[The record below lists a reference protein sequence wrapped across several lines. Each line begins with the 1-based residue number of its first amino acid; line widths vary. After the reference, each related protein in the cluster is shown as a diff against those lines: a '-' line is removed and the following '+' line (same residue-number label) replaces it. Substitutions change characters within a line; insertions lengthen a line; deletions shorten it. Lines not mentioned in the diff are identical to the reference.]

1 MRGGAAAI
9 AVLAAALGLL
19 GPGCGED
26 ESSAGATLTVHVSL
40 PRSGERAADSRDVID
55 GLREAL
61 EEADG
66 RGGGYRVRTRIR
78 DNAGGGSSSD
88 PVVVAENA
96 RRATEDSTTIA
107 YVGDFDHGPTRT
119 SLPITNGAEILQID
133 PGVGASFLS
142 RPVPGQ
148 PDPDR
153 YRPSGELTFVPLIPA
168 NNDIEFCGDF
178 EDLGYEA
185 MSLLL
190 DAIETAGADREGV
203 IDAVLA
209 TDDRESRIGTYSI
222 NANGEVIAEPL
233 PGCIP

>member
-1 MRGGAAAI
+1 LRGGAAAI
-9 AVLAAALGLL
+9 GVLAAALGLL
-19 GPGCGED
+19 GSGCGED

-40 PRSGERAADSRDVID
+40 PRSGERAADSRAVID
-55 GLREAL
+55 GLRQAL

-66 RGGGYRVRTRIR
+66 RAGGYRVRTRVR
-78 DNAGGGSSSD
+78 GNTSGGPGAD

-107 YVGDFDHGPTRT
+107 YIGDLDHGPTRT

-133 PGVGASFLS
+133 PGLRGSSLS
-142 RPVPGQ
+142 RRIPDQ
-148 PDPDR
+148 PDPGR
-153 YRPSGELTFVPLIPA
+153 YRPSGELTFVPLTPT
-168 NNDIEFCGDF
+168 NNDIQFCGDE

-185 MSLLL
+185 MRLIL

-209 TDDRESRIGTYSI
+209 TSDRESRIGTYSI
-222 NANGEVIAEPL
+222 NGNGEVIAEPL
-233 PGCIP
+233 PGCFP

>member
-1 MRGGAAAI
+1 LRGGAAAI

-19 GPGCGED
+19 LGCGED
-26 ESSAGATLTVHVSL
+26 ESNAGATLTVHVSL
-40 PRSGERAADSRDVID
+40 PRGGEREADSRSVIA
-55 GLREAL
+55 GLRQALAEAG
-61 EEADG
+61 G
-66 RGGGYRVRTRIR
+66 RAGEDRVRVRVRDNTGGGP
-78 DNAGGGSSSD
+78 GFD

-107 YVGDFDHGPTRT
+107 YVGDLGLGPTRN
-119 SLPITNGAEILQID
+119 SLPITNAAEILQID

-142 RPVPGQ
+142 RPVPDQ

-153 YRPSGELTFVPLIPA
+153 HRPSGEQTFVPLIPA

-185 MSLLL
+185 MRLII

-209 TDDRESRIGTYSI
+209 TSDRESRIGTYSI
-222 NANGEVIAEPL
+222 NGNGEVIAEPL
-233 PGCIP
+233 PGCFP

>member
-1 MRGGAAAI
+1 LRGCTAAI

-19 GPGCGED
+19 LPGCGEE

-40 PRSGERAADSRDVID
+40 PRSGEQAADSRAVIA
-55 GLREAL
+55 GLRAAL

-66 RGGGYRVRTRIR
+66 RGGDQRVRIRIR
-78 DNAGGGSSSD
+78 DNTGGGPGAD
-88 PVVVAENA
+88 PVAVAENA

-107 YVGDFDHGPTRT
+107 YVGDLGLGPTRT
-119 SLPITNGAEILQID
+119 SLPITNAAEFLQVD
-133 PGVGASFLS
+133 PGVGGSFLS
-142 RPVPGQ
+142 RPIPDR

-153 YRPSGELTFVPLIPA
+153 YRPSGELTFVPLTPA
-168 NNDIEFCGDF
+168 NNDIQFCGDF

-185 MSLLL
+185 MRLII

-209 TDDRESRIGTYSI
+209 TRDRESRIGTYSI
-222 NANGEVIAEPL
+222 NGNGEVIAEPL
-233 PGCIP
+233 PGCFP